1 MATVLGGLVAL
12 DGRNRNTRR
21 KIMANVYEFMSGS
34 DLYDA
39 EMMCEAHHNCKNAKA
54 LAESLADAFEDD

>member
-1 MATVLGGLVAL
+1 
-12 DGRNRNTRR
+12 
-21 KIMANVYEFMSGS
+21 MANVYEFMSGS